1 MNSYKLIFINDKGK
15 VITKYFPSRINLLFS
30 DEFHIA
36 NCNNYPSLIVNPIL
50 KTKEVDIFIRH
61 QINEH
66 LISVFTLHDE
76 LCNKISSDKV
86 DDWCKQQSY
95 LMKLRHLNE

>member
-15 VITKYFPSRINLLFS
+15 VMTKLFPSRINLLFS
-30 DEFHIA
+30 DEFQIA
-36 NCNNYPSLIVNPIL
+36 NHNNYPSLIVNPIP

-76 LCNKISSDKV
+76 LYNKISSDKV